1 MNFGRTSLSSDIWSI
16 GIVALEMA
24 QGQAPLMSSHT
35 SQQAIEAISQY
46 RGGPIYN
53 KWRLSQ
59 DFNHFLSRCFAP
71 HESRATFQELLAHP
85 FLKNSKSE
93 NLTRYLTVAKQIQD
107 EIKSEK
113 RKL

>member
-1 MNFGRTSLSSDIWSI
+1 MNFGRTSLASDIWSI

-24 QGQAPLMSSHT
+24 QGQAPLMASHT

-46 RGGPIYN
+46 NNGPTYN

-71 HESRATFQELLAHP
+71 YESRASYTELLGHP
-85 FLKNSKSE
+85 FLNNAKTE

-107 EIKSEK
+107 EIKNER
-113 RKL
+113 RK